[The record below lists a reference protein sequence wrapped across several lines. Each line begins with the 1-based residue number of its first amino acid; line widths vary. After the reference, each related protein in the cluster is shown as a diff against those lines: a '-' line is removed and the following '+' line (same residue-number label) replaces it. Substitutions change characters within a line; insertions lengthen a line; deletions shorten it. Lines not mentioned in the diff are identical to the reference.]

1 MGWKSQ
7 RYEVPSGLMK
17 TGCQVEEKNL
27 LIPCLKE
34 GVKLELTPLR
44 QRDIMNA
51 PTVGKTSIS
60 AHILLD
66 TRESNHKIH
75 IHRKPGF
82 ISSTVHFDIW
92 HTIKRKLNILCV
104 LPLEA
109 SHPLTRFVCTQ
120 GRLEDLAPN

>member
-1 MGWKSQ
+1 
-7 RYEVPSGLMK
+7 MK
-17 TGCQVEEKNL
+17 TDCQVEEENL
-27 LIPCLKE
+27 LILCLKE
-34 GVKLELTPLR
+34 GVKLGLSPLR
-44 QRDIMNA
+44 ERDIMNA

-82 ISSTVHFDIW
+82 ISSTVHFDTW
-92 HTIKRKLNILCV
+92 HMIKRKPNILCV

-120 GRLEDLAPN
+120 GRFEDLALN